1 MGCVASLLILAHV
14 FPPLSRALVT
24 SMNKAIYLALIY
36 LSPALSLLAPVDHF
50 QAIWLVYYVPFAL
63 AYAIYVWFKPTE
75 NLTKYIFYTP
85 PLFLLFI
92 LIAILLPYGVN
103 SGFNSVLEFLPA
115 FLIIAIPFGFI
126 IGAIYVI
133 LALLLLK
140 GLERAG
146 FIMHGN

>member
-1 MGCVASLLILAHV
+1 MGWVASLRILAHV
-14 FPPLSRALVT
+14 LLPLSGVLVT

-36 LSPALSLLAPVDHF
+36 LSPALSLIVPVEHF
-50 QAIWLVYYVPFAL
+50 QAIWFIYYVPFAL

-146 FIMHGN
+146 FIVHGN